1 LRGADDPLDLA
12 DADLA
17 GDVVTITLPWPQ
29 ARALATAARFAQSRG
44 FMLDLALDAG
54 LAKLGV
60 AVGDDRPDRLGP
72 MHHES
77 VVDCFNA
84 SRTRTARSLENS
96 LASRPGP
103 TRGRRSDAGPG

>member
-1 LRGADDPLDLA
+1 MATNRKRGLRGADDPLDLA

-54 LAKLGV
+54 LTKLAV
-60 AVGDDRPDRLGP
+60 AVGDHRPDGLGP
-72 MHHES
+72 LRHQP
-77 VVDCFNA
+77 VVDRFDA
-84 SRTRTARSLENS
+84 SLGE
-96 LASRPGP
+96 
-103 TRGRRSDAGPG
+103 GRR